1 MLSRPHTHLY
11 INIPCTHPRP
21 SPPSHLTLVLDEQGR
36 PRGDRAMDLAGE
48 IQRVVS
54 MRRDSGGSV
63 WRSRNNVF
71 SRSSREAD
79 HVDDEEALRWAAL
92 EKLPTRDRVRRAILV
107 PPAGDAAAGAQG
119 VVDVDVLSLGPGER
133 RALLERLVR
142 VADEDHERFL
152 IKLRERLERYYTPDE
167 WLALMH
173 VPYGGL
179 VA

>member
-1 MLSRPHTHLY
+1 
-11 INIPCTHPRP
+11 
-21 SPPSHLTLVLDEQGR
+21 
-36 PRGDRAMDLAGE
+36 MDLAGE

-63 WRSRNNVF
+63 WRSRSDAF

-79 HVDDEEALRWAAL
+79 RVDDEEALRWAAL

-107 PPAGDAAAGAQG
+107 PPGDDDGAAGQG
-119 VVDVDVLSLGPGER
+119 IVDVDVLSLGPGER

-152 IKLRERLERYYTPDE
+152 VKLRERLER
-167 WLALMH
+167 
-173 VPYGGL
+173 
-179 VA
+179 